1 MFFRIFSIT
10 LLVILRVGGAYAQ
23 QKDGENIPLRY
34 SKSASWANKFQL
46 NDPAGANRPYQLPA
60 GINFRLSVPSSIV
73 PADFYSSRLSF
84 FCRTEW
90 KLEKATSL
98 PLRFRLGSLQYTD
111 YLEQKPNARL
121 H

>member
-10 LLVILRVGGAYAQ
+10 LLVILLAGGAYGQ
-23 QKDGENIPLRY
+23 QKVGENIPLRY
-34 SKSASWANKFQL
+34 SKSASWVNKFQPV
-46 NDPAGANRPYQLPA
+46 DPAAVNRQSLLPE
-60 GINFRLSVPSSIV
+60 GINLRLSMPQSIV

-98 PLRFRLGSLQYTD
+98 SLRFRFGSLQYTD

>member
-1 MFFRIFSIT
+1 MP
-10 LLVILRVGGAYAQ
+10 Q
-23 QKDGENIPLRY
+23 
-34 SKSASWANKFQL
+34 
-46 NDPAGANRPYQLPA
+46 
-60 GINFRLSVPSSIV
+60 SIV

-98 PLRFRLGSLQYTD
+98 SLRFRFGSLQYTD